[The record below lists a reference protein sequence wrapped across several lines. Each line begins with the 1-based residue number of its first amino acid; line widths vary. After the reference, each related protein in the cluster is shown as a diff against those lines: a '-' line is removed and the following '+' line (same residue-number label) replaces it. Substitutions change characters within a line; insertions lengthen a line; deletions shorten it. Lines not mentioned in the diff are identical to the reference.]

1 MKDISKEIYVFGGI
15 YFVIDDIIYLVS
27 TLLQSVE
34 KYLSQNHIGLISAMC
49 NMLEW
54 FSGLLLVAFFVLL
67 LRYIFTSKSLSFVP
81 KVISKYPKTSVYFYY
96 FGMIGYIVLF
106 LNVLLFAIGYFVP
119 LSENIQNLLVLAL
132 IIVNI
137 CGLLFSIILPTYKVF
152 MQKTK

>member
-1 MKDISKEIYVFGGI
+1 MKEISKEIYVFGGI

-34 KYLSQNHIGLISAMC
+34 KYLLQNHIGLISAMC

-106 LNVLLFAIGYFVP
+106 LNVLILVPGFVGTGVDF
-119 LSENIQNLLVLAL
+119 LVVVFLPFPFVSVVAS
-132 IIVNI
+132 VV
-137 CGLLFSIILPTYKVF
+137 GLVGAE
-152 MQKTK
+152 